1 MRRGLLTGLFGAL
14 QVPFEQVP
22 DLVASRRV
30 LLRGGAAFVS
40 RHEVAS
46 LVVGH
51 FRAGLSHS
59 LALTARRWA
68 ASIADEEAERLTPVV
83 LSLSERCP
91 RRRRTCQRA
100 NVHRGCSCWND
111 HIVILSVST
120 AISKHM
126 CTSIV
131 NQLLKTAP
139 RILGCTKK
147 MGGPLTLM
155 ELWHD
160 LPASVD

>member
-100 NVHRGCSCWND
+100 DVHRGS
-111 HIVILSVST
+111 VAGMTTLTSSLSLYCRFPT
-120 AISKHM
+120 ICALQL
-126 CTSIV
+126 SI
-131 NQLLKTAP
+131 K
-139 RILGCTKK
+139 C
-147 MGGPLTLM
+147 
-155 ELWHD
+155 
-160 LPASVD
+160 